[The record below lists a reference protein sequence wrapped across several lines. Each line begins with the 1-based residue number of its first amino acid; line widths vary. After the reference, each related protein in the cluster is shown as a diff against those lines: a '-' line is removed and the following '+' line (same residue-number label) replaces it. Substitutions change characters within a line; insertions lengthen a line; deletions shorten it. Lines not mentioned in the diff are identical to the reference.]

1 MAAQNASTL
10 EGKTIAYVEARML
23 SEMGGLIER
32 NGGVPYPAPVLQEIH
47 LGETAE
53 VKTLVDDICSGTVQV
68 MVFQT
73 GVGTKALFD
82 SAASQGREAE
92 MLEALATTT
101 VIARSPKPAA
111 VLRRNKV
118 HIDHMP
124 PEPFTSTDLL
134 VEIDGL
140 ELSGKDVA
148 IQAYGGPNS
157 QLTQA
162 LEKRGATVR
171 EVSLYTWGLPEDIT
185 PVLALIDALENG
197 QIDAIAFTSQIQIGN
212 LLSIAENAGKEASL
226 RSLLAV
232 GPGVVASVG
241 PVCTKRMLEA
251 GFRVDVEPDH
261 PHMGNLILALAQ
273 RLNPQDAKSD

>member
-1 MAAQNASTL
+1 
-10 EGKTIAYVEARML
+10 ML
-23 SEMGGLIER
+23 SEMGTLIER

-47 LGETAE
+47 LGETVE
-53 VKTLVDDICSGTVQV
+53 VRTLVDDICSGTVQV

-92 MLEALATTT
+92 MLEALTTAT

-111 VLRRNKV
+111 ILRRNKV

-124 PEPFTSTDLL
+124 PEPFTSADLL

-140 ELSGKDVA
+140 DLSGKNVA

-171 EVSLYTWGLPEDIT
+171 EVSLYKWGLPEDVT
-185 PVLALIDALENG
+185 PVLGLIDALESG
-197 QIDAIAFTSQIQIGN
+197 QIDALAFTSQIQIGN
-212 LLSIAENAGKEASL
+212 LLSIAANAGREASL
-226 RSLLAV
+226 RNILAE

-261 PHMGNLILALAQ
+261 PHMGSLILALAQ
-273 RLNPQDAKSD
+273 RLNPESAKSD

>member
-92 MLEALATTT
+92 MLEALTTTT

-134 VEIDGL
+134 VEIEGL
-140 ELSGKDVA
+140 DLSGKDVA

-185 PVLALIDALENG
+185 PVLGLIDALENG

>member
-1 MAAQNASTL
+1 MAAQKASTL

>member
-1 MAAQNASTL
+1 
-10 EGKTIAYVEARML
+10 ML

-185 PVLALIDALENG
+185 PVLGLIDALENG

>member
-53 VKTLVDDICSGTVQV
+53 VKTLVDDICSGTIQV

-92 MLEALATTT
+92 ILEALATTT

-162 LEKRGATVR
+162 LQKRGATVR

>member
-185 PVLALIDALENG
+185 PVLGLIDALENG

-226 RSLLAV
+226 RSLLAE

-273 RLNPQDAKSD
+273 RLNPKDAKSD

>member
-1 MAAQNASTL
+1 LAAQNASIL
-10 EGKTIAYVEARML
+10 KGKTVAYVEARML

-47 LGETAE
+47 LGETTE

-92 MLEALATTT
+92 MLEALTTTT

-140 ELSGKDVA
+140 NLSGKDVA

-185 PVLALIDALENG
+185 PVLGLIDALENG

-212 LLSIAENAGKEASL
+212 LLSIAAHAGKEASL
-226 RSLLAV
+226 RSLLAE